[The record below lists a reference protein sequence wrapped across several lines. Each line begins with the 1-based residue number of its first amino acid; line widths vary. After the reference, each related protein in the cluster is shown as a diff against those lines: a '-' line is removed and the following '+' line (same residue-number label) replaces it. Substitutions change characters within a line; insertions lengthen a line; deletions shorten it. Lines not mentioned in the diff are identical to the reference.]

1 MNEKSILIVEDES
14 IVALE
19 LQTRLQDLGYRVFEP
34 CNTGEKAIEVAQ
46 QVIPDLVLMDIML
59 RGEPDGIDAAIQMK
73 ERVDLPIIFLTA
85 YADERTLS
93 RAKKAKPYGYLIKPF
108 QERELRSTIEMAL
121 NKHAMEQQLY
131 ESEQWLYT
139 TLQSI
144 GDAVIATDEQ
154 QRVTLLNS
162 VAESITGWEQQ
173 EAIGKPISDIVR
185 IIHEN
190 TEQQLPNPA
199 IEALETGSS
208 VALSNH
214 TLLINKEGNYIPI
227 DDSAAPI
234 RNEANEIIGSV
245 LVFKDISDRKQQLQ
259 DLRVKNYAIESS
271 INGIIIADLAG
282 TITYVNQSFL
292 DGWRL
297 ESDDEVIDKS
307 VLGFWR
313 SKQRAQAIFD
323 EVKNTGFWIGE
334 LVARRDDGSEFDVQL
349 SASEVRDSQN
359 RPICMLASV
368 IDISD
373 QKKAERAVRESEEK
387 FRRLFENSLSAV
399 FRSTLDGDLLD
410 CNSALVEML
419 GFESREEI
427 MQHTTKEFYVDI
439 TDRNELLDELQ
450 INKQLKNLEM
460 RLQRKDGKCIWV
472 LENINLIKVPE
483 HNTEILV
490 GNFVDITKEKE
501 AQEALQ
507 KSEKDYRMIFENMQS
522 GLYRV
527 SPDAELLMVN
537 PQFAEMLEY
546 DSADELVGDNFKK
559 VAGFSDAVQEEF
571 YRRIAEEGSIKNFQ
585 STWRTKNDREITVT
599 ANVHEVRDAKGELQ
613 YFEGMAD
620 DITERFELE
629 RQLIQSQKMES
640 LGEIAGGIAHDFN
653 NVMATVSG
661 AIQLLDSQLENE
673 DLRKYTNMIISSIER
688 GKTITNRM
696 LTFTRNDQPDYQP
709 ISAMDF
715 LQNVK
720 TIVEHSLPKDIQV
733 EILNFEKAD
742 QIYADRGQLQH
753 VLINM
758 CINASHAMPKG
769 GKIRMSIEEPD
780 RKTLE
785 QHTNDPE
792 ENFLCLS
799 ISDTGHGMDQ
809 KTMDHIFE
817 PFYTTKGPGKG
828 TGLGL
833 SVAHKIIR
841 NHQGWI
847 TVDSAPGVGTTFTIG
862 LPATSKDAKEAEASV
877 KNINTRG
884 HGEAV
889 LVVDDEESIRA
900 LIKDLLLKN
909 GYRVMLAK
917 TGKEAL
923 ELYSAHS
930 EEIRVVVTD
939 LGLPELPGTAL
950 ARELHQ
956 QDSTLPIIGNTGY
969 LSVNEKEALRELGFT
984 HVVQKPFQVDNFLEL
999 IAEVL
1004 HPESK

>member
-1 MNEKSILIVEDES
+1 MNAKSILIVEDES

-19 LQTRLQDLGYRVFEP
+19 LQTRLRDLGYRVFEP
-34 CNTGEKAIEVAQ
+34 CNTGEKAIEVVQ
-46 QVIPDLVLMDIML
+46 QVAPDLVLMDIML
-59 RGEPDGIDAAIQMK
+59 RGELDGIDAAIQMK

-85 YADERTLS
+85 YADEHTLS
-93 RAKKAKPYGYLIKPF
+93 RAKKAKPSGYLIKPF

-131 ESEQWLYT
+131 ESKQWLYT

-144 GDAVIATDEQ
+144 GDAVVATDEQ

-173 EAIGKPISDIVR
+173 EAIGKPISDIIR
-185 IIHEN
+185 IVNEN

-199 IEALETGSS
+199 VEALETGTSI
-208 VALSNH
+208 ALSNH
-214 TLLINKEGNYIPI
+214 TLLINKDGDYIPI

-297 ESDDEVIDKS
+297 ESDDDVIDKS
-307 VLGFWR
+307 VVEFWR
-313 SKQRAQAIFD
+313 SEERAQAIFN
-323 EVKNTGFWIGE
+323 EVKDTGFWIGE
-334 LVARRDDGSEFDVQL
+334 LVAQREDGSEFDVQL
-349 SASEVRDSQN
+349 SASEVRDAN
-359 RPICMLASV
+359 DKPICVLASI
-368 IDISD
+368 IDISER
-373 QKKAERAVRESEEK
+373 KKAERSLRESEEK
-387 FRRLFENSLSAV
+387 YRRLFENSLSAV
-399 FRSTLDGDLLD
+399 FRSTLDGNLLD

-419 GFESREEI
+419 GFESKEEI

-439 TDRNELLDELQ
+439 ADRNELLEELQ
-450 INKQLKNLEM
+450 NNKRLKNLEM

-483 HNTEILV
+483 HDTEILV
-490 GNFVDITKEKE
+490 GNFVDITKAKE

-527 SPDAELLMVN
+527 SPDADLLMVN

-546 DSADELVGDNFKK
+546 DSADELVGRNFKK
-559 VAGFSDAVQEEF
+559 VAGFSDLVQEEF
-571 YRRIAEEGSIKNFQ
+571 FRRIAEEGSIKNFQ
-585 STWRTKNDREITVT
+585 STWRTKNNREITVT
-599 ANVHEVRDAKGELQ
+599 VNVHEVRDANGKLQ

-661 AIQLLDSQLENE
+661 AIQLMDSQLENE

-696 LTFTRNDQPDYQP
+696 LTFTRNDQPEYQP

-720 TIVEHSLPKDIQV
+720 TIVEHSLPKNIQV

-769 GKIRMSIEEPD
+769 GKINLSVKEPD
-780 RKTLE
+780 RKTLD
-785 QHTNDPE
+785 QYSNDPE

-799 ISDTGHGMDQ
+799 VSDTGHGMDQ

-862 LPATSKDAKEAEASV
+862 LPATSKNAKETEASV
-877 KNINTRG
+877 KSINTRG
-884 HGEAV
+884 NGEAV

-917 TGKEAL
+917 SGKEAL
-923 ELYSAHS
+923 ELYYAHS
-930 EEIRVVVTD
+930 EEIQVVVTD

-1004 HPESK
+1004 HPEEK